1 MDTNTATVVTAIA
14 TSVSHSRSY
23 YGNYSGLSDPDIFG
37 SGQGQ
42 CISRQNSPYYFQ
54 RSEMSE
60 KQKQTRTIR
69 LFLSY
74 ASEQKALVTQ
84 VCEILTEQFELWFD
98 KDNLTGGVSLFD
110 EISDGLGWCD
120 YGVVFLS
127 KDYLAKGWTN
137 AEFSGL
143 WTKQIAKRS
152 KVILPIWYDV
162 TAEEVYQFSPM
173 VANLTAIS
181 SQDAGQIAEWIR
193 KAVGVAEQSRE
204 VYDPLKKA
212 IMAMQSDAASAR
224 LWPSWSSSQPGFQ
237 AALNEWEQIAV
248 TAERVL
254 LESGNST
261 FSIQRGE
268 NNPVPLPI
276 SIEGPPVDIDGRETI
291 DEKRIIYLLFTI
303 RTASNSVF
311 NAECTRRIVLRFAD
325 YFQTGGFEEA
335 ACFSFRPYC
344 TSDGKPIWRDD
355 KGNFFDTRTLVEDG
369 LKLLTAITHKA
380 VTLQK
385 ITRYALPQGG
395 RFKPL

>member
-152 KVILPIWYDV
+152 KVITPDLVRCNRRGGLPV
-162 TAEEVYQFSPM
+162 FTNGGQFDRNFFSRRGPDRGM
-173 VANLTAIS
+173 DSQS
-181 SQDAGQIAEWIR
+181 SGCR
-193 KAVGVAEQSRE
+193 R
-204 VYDPLKKA
+204 
-212 IMAMQSDAASAR
+212 
-224 LWPSWSSSQPGFQ
+224 
-237 AALNEWEQIAV
+237 
-248 TAERVL
+248 T
-254 LESGNST
+254 
-261 FSIQRGE
+261 IQR
-268 NNPVPLPI
+268 
-276 SIEGPPVDIDGRETI
+276 S
-291 DEKRIIYLLFTI
+291 
-303 RTASNSVF
+303 
-311 NAECTRRIVLRFAD
+311 LRPA
-325 YFQTGGFEEA
+325 
-335 ACFSFRPYC
+335 
-344 TSDGKPIWRDD
+344 
-355 KGNFFDTRTLVEDG
+355 
-369 LKLLTAITHKA
+369 
-380 VTLQK
+380 
-385 ITRYALPQGG
+385 
-395 RFKPL
+395 